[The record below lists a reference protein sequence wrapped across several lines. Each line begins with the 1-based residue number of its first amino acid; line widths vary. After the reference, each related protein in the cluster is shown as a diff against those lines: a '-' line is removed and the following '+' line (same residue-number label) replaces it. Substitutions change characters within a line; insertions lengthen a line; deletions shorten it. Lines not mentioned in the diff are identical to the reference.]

1 MHNKNDIDPTANR
14 DSSPP
19 PNHKSKF
26 KPLKYIHITN
36 LKSAIPS
43 QYTLTKITCK
53 EPEGAVLAWLQCK
66 FFNTVINR
74 FSSNWK

>member
-43 QYTLTKITCK
+43 
-53 EPEGAVLAWLQCK
+53 
-66 FFNTVINR
+66 
-74 FSSNWK
+74 